1 MKTTVEAL
9 KDLYVELG
17 GDADDVQNIV
27 TIPDIIESIAALIK
41 SGATKELPAVES
53 TDNGSVLTVVEGAW
67 AKATPAKELPA
78 VTADDNGDV
87 LTVVEGA
94 WTNAAPSGGGTT

>member
-9 KDLYVELG
+9 KDLYGELG
-17 GDADDVQNIV
+17 GSSSTVKNIV
-27 TIPDIIESIAALIK
+27 TIPDMIEAIAALIK
-41 SGATKELPAVES
+41 SGAT
-53 TDNGSVLTVVEGAW
+53 
-67 AKATPAKELPA
+67 KELPA

-94 WTNAAPSGGGTT
+94 WTNAAPSGGDAT